1 MDRISMQ
8 FDGHAGLRSSEWVQG
23 SHDGVD
29 TAMKIN
35 RNRKVV
41 FVAAIAISAAL
52 FVIIVSKMFSLP
64 PVMLFAV
71 MGFIAVWLI
80 GTLRRGKVITDN
92 GKPQDISDAV
102 RIEVEPSRRAR
113 ASENALDNGA
123 YGMTT
128 LLASSGYKRL
138 MYQYDVIVWD
148 ASEDRNR
155 LKTSEIYDIIMN
167 PTQERRWYVLYA
179 DRAQKSFTVITGN
192 GIDRTDEPVILET
205 DGSRAR
211 LWFSDDASVMRD
223 VLKTMKAITPDD
235 HINYDGHTAWL
246 VDTLPGMK
254 TNAYS
259 VAPGK

>member
-1 MDRISMQ
+1 MDRESMQ
-8 FDGHAGLRSSEWVQG
+8 FDGYTGLRSIEWVQG

-29 TAMKIN
+29 AAMKIN
-35 RNRKVV
+35 RNRKVL
-41 FVAAIAISAAL
+41 FVAIIAMTAL
-52 FVIIVSKMFSLP
+52 FLIIACMMFPLP
-64 PVMLFAV
+64 PIMFWAV
-71 MGFIAVWLI
+71 MAFMALWLI
-80 GTLRRGKVITDN
+80 QSLRLGKVVTDN

-102 RIEVEPSRRAR
+102 RIEVKPSSRAGT
-113 ASENALDNGA
+113 SEDSLGNGA
-123 YGMTT
+123 YGITT

-148 ASEDRNR
+148 SSEDRNR
-155 LKTSEIYDIIMN
+155 LNTFEIYDIIMN

-179 DRAQKSFTVITGN
+179 DRAQESFKVITSN
-192 GIDRTDEPVILET
+192 SSDRTDEPVILET

-211 LWFSDDASVMRD
+211 LWFSDDAAIMND

-246 VDTLPGMK
+246 MDTLPGMK

-259 VAPGK
+259 VAPRK